1 MNMKNFLSPIIFSV
15 CILLIFSSIVF
26 LFYVPHLS
34 FATQN
39 LSGTDIWME
48 GAVMP
53 NARTEVTAANLDAE
67 VYVIGGFTSDGKITD
82 IVEMYNS
89 TDNTWTRNIKSLP
102 LPLHHAS
109 ADVYGGQIYVI
120 GGYTGDWIPSNNL
133 FIYDPDTNNW
143 TLGTPMPTP
152 RGSPNA
158 NFVNG
163 ILYVIGGDS
172 YDHSHVVVEG
182 YDPHTKEWMTLSSM
196 PTARHHAASAV
207 VDGNIYV
214 MGGRLSGTLVNVDVN
229 EKYDTVLD
237 QWTTDLEPMPS
248 KRSGIAATAV
258 NGSIYILGGEQ
269 NQGTFDNNE
278 RYDPATDT
286 WSIELPMPTARHGL
300 GVASYDDKIF
310 AIGGGPH
317 TGLTVSDQNEIYYL
331 NQD

>member
-15 CILLIFSSIVF
+15 CILLIFSSVVF
-26 LFYVPHLS
+26 LFCVSHLS

-39 LSGTDIWME
+39 PSGTDIWME
-48 GAVMP
+48 GAAMP

-89 TDNTWTRNIKSLP
+89 TDNTWTQNIKSLP

-109 ADVYGGQIYVI
+109 ADIYGGQIYVI
-120 GGYTGDWIPSNNL
+120 GGYTGNWIPSNNL

-143 TLGTPMPTP
+143 TLGAPMPTP

-182 YDPHTKEWMTLSSM
+182 YDPNTNEWMTLSSM

-207 VDGNIYV
+207 VEGNIYV
-214 MGGRLSGTLVNVDVN
+214 IGGRLSGSLVNVDVN

-237 QWTTDLEPMPS
+237 QWITDLEPMPS

-258 NGSIYILGGEQ
+258 NGLIYILGGEQ

-278 RYDPATDT
+278 RYDPDTDT
-286 WSIELPMPTARHGL
+286 WSKELPMPTARHGL
-300 GVASYDDKIF
+300 GVASYNDKIF

>member
-15 CILLIFSSIVF
+15 CILLIFSSMVF
-26 LFYVPHLS
+26 LFCVPNLS

-39 LSGTDIWME
+39 QSSTGIWME
-48 GAVMP
+48 GEAMP
-53 NARTEVTAANLDAE
+53 NARTEVTAANLDGQ

-89 TDNTWTRNIKSLP
+89 TDNTWTQNIKSLP

-109 ADVYGGQIYVI
+109 ADIYGGQIYVI

-133 FIYDPDTNNW
+133 FVYDPDTNNW

-152 RGSPNA
+152 RGSPNT

-182 YDPHTKEWMTLSSM
+182 YDPDTNEWMTLSSM

-214 MGGRLSGTLVNVDVN
+214 MGGRLSSTLVNVDLI
-229 EKYDTVLD
+229 EKYNPVLD
-237 QWTTDLEPMPS
+237 QWITDLEPMPS
-248 KRSGIAATAV
+248 KRSGIGAAAV
-258 NGSIYILGGEQ
+258 NGLIYVLGGEQ

-278 RYDPATDT
+278 RYDPASDT
-286 WSIELPMPTARHGL
+286 WSKELPMPTARHGL

-331 NQD
+331 NRD

>member
-1 MNMKNFLSPIIFSV
+1 MKLFLTPILNSVYILPIFFCRSF
-15 CILLIFSSIVF
+15 LAYVF
-26 LFYVPHLS
+26 NPS
-34 FATQN
+34 FAAPTP
-39 LSGTDIWME
+39 SGKSIWME
-48 GAVMP
+48 GMGIP
-53 NARTEVTAANLDAE
+53 NPRTEVTATNLDEA
-67 VYVIGGFTSDGKITD
+67 VYVMGGFTFDGKITD

-89 TDNTWTRNIKSLP
+89 TDNTWAQNINSLP

-109 ADVYGGQIYVI
+109 SGIYGGKIYVI
-120 GGYTGDWIPSNNL
+120 GGYTGNWIHSNSL
-133 FIYDPDTNNW
+133 FIYDPATNNW
-143 TLGTPMPTP
+143 TLGNPMPTQ

-172 YDHSHVVVEG
+172 YEHSHVVVEG
-182 YDPHTKEWMTLSSM
+182 YDPITNEWMTLSSM
-196 PTARHHAASAV
+196 STARHHAASAV

-214 MGGRLSGTLVNVDVN
+214 VGGRLTGSLINVDVN
-229 EKYDTVLD
+229 EKYDPALD

-248 KRSGIAATAV
+248 KRSGNAATSV
-258 NGSIYILGGEQ
+258 NGSIYVLGREQ

-286 WSIELPMPTARHGL
+286 WSEELPMPTARHGL
-300 GVASYDDKIF
+300 GVASYDDKIY

-317 TGLTVSDQNEIYYL
+317 TGLTVSNKNEIYYL

>member
-1 MNMKNFLSPIIFSV
+1 M
-15 CILLIFSSIVF
+15 
-26 LFYVPHLS
+26 
-34 FATQN
+34 
-39 LSGTDIWME
+39 G
-48 GAVMP
+48 MP
-53 NARTEVTAANLDAE
+53 NPRTEVTATNLDEA
-67 VYVIGGFTSDGKITD
+67 VYVMGGFTFDGKITD

-89 TDNTWTRNIKSLP
+89 TDNTWAQNINSLP
-102 LPLHHAS
+102 LPLQHAS
-109 ADVYGGQIYVI
+109 SGIYGGKIYVI
-120 GGYTGDWIPSNNL
+120 GGYTGNWIPTNSL
-133 FIYDPDTNNW
+133 SIYDPATDNW
-143 TLGTPMPTP
+143 TLGNPMPTP

-172 YDHSHVVVEG
+172 YEHSHVVVEG
-182 YDPHTKEWMTLSSM
+182 YDPITNEWMTLSSM

-214 MGGRLSGTLVNVDVN
+214 VGGRLTGSLINVDVN
-229 EKYDTVLD
+229 EKYDPVLD

-248 KRSGIAATAV
+248 KRSGNAATSV
-258 NGSIYILGGEQ
+258 NGSIYVLGGEQ

-286 WSIELPMPTARHGL
+286 WSKELPMPTARHGL
-300 GVASYDDKIF
+300 GVASYDDKIY

-317 TGLTVSDQNEIYYL
+317 TGLTVSNKNEIYYL

>member
-1 MNMKNFLSPIIFSV
+1 MIFSV
-15 CILLIFSSIVF
+15 FFLLIFSSVIF
-26 LFYVPHLS
+26 LFYVARLS
-34 FATQN
+34 FATQDP
-39 LSGTDIWME
+39 SGTDIWME
-48 GAVMP
+48 GADMP
-53 NARTEVTAANLDAE
+53 NARTEVTAANLDLK

-82 IVEMYNS
+82 IVETYNS
-89 TDNTWTRNIKSLP
+89 TDNTWTQNIQSLP
-102 LPLHHAS
+102 LPLHHAA
-109 ADVYGGQIYVI
+109 ADVYGDQIYVI
-120 GGYTGDWIPSNNL
+120 GGYTCDWIPINNL

-143 TLGTPMPTP
+143 TLDAPMPTP

-172 YDHSHVVVEG
+172 YGHSHVVVEG
-182 YDPHTKEWMTLSSM
+182 YDPNTNEWMTLSSM

-214 MGGRLSGTLVNVDVN
+214 MGGRLSSSLLNVDVN

-237 QWTTDLEPMPS
+237 QWITDLEPMPS
-248 KRSGIAATAV
+248 KRSGIGATAV
-258 NGSIYILGGEQ
+258 NGSMYVLGGEQ

-278 RYDPATDT
+278 RYDPDTDNWT
-286 WSIELPMPTARHGL
+286 KELPMPTARHGL
-300 GVASYDDKIF
+300 GVASYDDRIF